1 MIGIVY
7 NQAWAPSA
15 LPVQCAYRWYRDDD
29 STVIVILLPVAARKP
44 GRVREKTLGELFP
57 ELFTVV

>member
-7 NQAWAPSA
+7 NEAWAPSA
-15 LPVQCAYRWYRDDD
+15 LGVQCAYLWYRDENQ
-29 STVIVILLPVAARKP
+29 TVIVVLLDVPARKP

-57 ELFTVV
+57 ELFSV